1 MTQWAGERGFEH
13 RVKAEGADGVTLVTG
28 IVRKPDLQEKVF
40 EPTADAPVFWRAF
53 WGHQVV
59 ETGPTATATKELTD
73 TNLGLAIITPGRE
86 SKRAPD
92 DALNLLVQP
101 QFTEGSARW
110 YVLEAWDQEG
120 SENLRTS
127 TPNAAM
133 KRGNA
138 SVVVPSYAVNTFD
151 GFVGLVQE
159 TSRRLMQPAH
169 VTVLSPAAAP
179 QSAPPDTLQPARS
192 KAVAEA
198 IALIRQ
204 AADRTGAKWAAVIAQ
219 TPPAA
224 ASRNEGLGFF
234 TEGDNQT
241 GEWKEQKGF
250 FWTGNFWVAELW
262 LLYAKTGDA
271 RYRRWA

>member
-1 MTQWAGERGFEH
+1 
-13 RVKAEGADGVTLVTG
+13 VTLVTG

-73 TNLGLAIITPGRE
+73 TNLGLAIIAPGRE
-86 SKRAPD
+86 SKRVAD

-101 QFTEGSARW
+101 QFAEGSARW

-127 TPNAAM
+127 APNAAT

-138 SVVVPSYAVNTFD
+138 SMVVPSYAVNTFA
-151 GFVGLVQE
+151 GFVDLVQE

-169 VTVLSPAAAP
+169 VAVLSQAAAP
-179 QSAPPDTLQPARS
+179 QSAPPDTLHPARS
-192 KAVAEA
+192 KAVTEA
-198 IALIRQ
+198 VALIRQ

-219 TPPAA
+219 T
-224 ASRNEGLGFF
+224 
-234 TEGDNQT
+234 
-241 GEWKEQKGF
+241 
-250 FWTGNFWVAELW
+250 
-262 LLYAKTGDA
+262 
-271 RYRRWA
+271 